1 LSLAIDLTPESFIGA
16 CITQQNARMGVFDP
30 RLLRPQLMPALAG
43 FASEVLRLFNPQK
56 SPPQSRSA

>member
-1 LSLAIDLTPESFIGA
+1 MTPESFIGA